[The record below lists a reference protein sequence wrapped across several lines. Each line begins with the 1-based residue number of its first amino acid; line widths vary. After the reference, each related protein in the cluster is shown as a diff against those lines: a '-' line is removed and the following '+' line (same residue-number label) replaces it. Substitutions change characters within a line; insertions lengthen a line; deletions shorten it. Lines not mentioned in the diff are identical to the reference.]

1 MCIMMER
8 KRLESDTIVPFLV
21 HLYMAYPLTATQATI
36 NALSCTWRP
45 DVISHVSADLLV
57 TTAGYQQAL
66 RVISILRRAWRD
78 LVL

>member
-1 MCIMMER
+1 MMER

-21 HLYMAYPLTATQATI
+21 HLFRAYLLTATEATI
-36 NALSCTWRP
+36 NALSYTWRP
-45 DVISHVSADLLV
+45 DVISHVFADLLV

>member
-8 KRLESDTIVPFLV
+8 KRLESDTMVPFLA
-21 HLYMAYPLTATQATI
+21 HLFRAYPLTATQATM
-36 NALSCTWRP
+36 NALSYTWRP
-45 DVISHVSADLLV
+45 DVIPHVFADLLV
-57 TTAGYQQAL
+57 TTAGYQRAL